1 MPEGFRG
8 AAVFGRFRGNAMPED
23 VRGNAIPENW
33 GSETRRNLPDP
44 NRRISLWYPFPC
56 TKAVKELTE
65 RLIGAN
71 PMQTFGAGW
80 TCGHEPLALRATG
93 RPVRPGQDPIATD
106 RAPGTRY
113 VAAAGVPIPQP
124 TERGSVFGR
133 RKKEKSFTDE
143 LEAQPVQP
151 ATPPGQAPSPPP
163 EPPRVGDGN
172 AVVVQGGTIE
182 IPGGGGRIEF
192 PQGAT
197 IIDARGVQ
205 GLRGEMLKAVE
216 DMRAGK
222 SAGPE
227 ELKAVIAKAMD
238 VRNAYLAQA
247 GMASPDGTVAGAP
260 GAPAASTPP
269 PPPPRRIHWT
279 GSNGSTTSGWP
290 GR

>member
-1 MPEGFRG
+1 VPERFRG

-44 NRRISLWYPFPC
+44 NRRISLCYPFPC

-71 PMQTFGAGW
+71 PMQTFSAGS
-80 TCGHEPLALRATG
+80 TCGRGPSA
-93 RPVRPGQDPIATD
+93 
-106 RAPGTRY
+106 
-113 VAAAGVPIPQP
+113 QP
-124 TERGSVFGR
+124 KERGTVFGR

-182 IPGGGGRIEF
+182 VPGGGGRIEF

-227 ELKAVIAKAMD
+227 ELKAVIAKAME

-247 GMASPDGTVAGAP
+247 GTASPDGTFAGAP

-269 PPPPRRIHWT
+269 AAPAPEDPLDRLERLNNLRLAGTLTDAEFEEQKKKIL
-279 GSNGSTTSGWP
+279 GEM
-290 GR
+290 